1 MIHVGQS
8 DVSLVVQRFFVAHD
22 FCTCQANHCG
32 LRLASLKLRK
42 LFWIFQ
48 NIPQDHSFQIKSQGL
63 TLYMNIP
70 RRLSS
75 VYGNIFLT
83 LPLDAC
89 KNGLR
94 ALFLQ

>member
-1 MIHVGQS
+1 M
-8 DVSLVVQRFFVAHD
+8 
-22 FCTCQANHCG
+22 
-32 LRLASLKLRK
+32 LRNRAKRK
-42 LFWIFQ
+42 YGTVTQEIQFSGFYQTAIFQ
-48 NIPQDHSFQIKSQGL
+48 NIPQDHSFQIQSQGL
-63 TLYMNIP
+63 TLYVNIP
-70 RRLSS
+70 RSLSS